1 MISLICGIRK
11 WKNIQKTP
19 KLLDG
24 FQKGYGVWMKWVKVV
39 KRYKFPVV
47 RQINPGHITC
57 GVTCNTCMHC
67 DFSKKYCTI
76 YVNAKF
82 CNSVWWWIL
91 TRLIVVNIL
100 LSVKYQIMLY
110 TWSEYIIRQLYFN
123 FLKRESSSLTRW
135 RGVTFDDKVTWCT
148 VWGQLKTLIS
158 FDPAILLLEKLPHRY
173 TSVQRKM
180 ERRTEKHPLEVK
192 KKKVETT

>member
-1 MISLICGIRK
+1 MISLIRGIRK

-19 KLLDG
+19 KLLGG

-67 DFSKKYCTI
+67 DFSQKYCTI
-76 YVNAKF
+76 YLNAKF

-110 TWSEYIIRQLYFN
+110 TWSEYIIHQLYFN

-148 VWGQLKTLIS
+148 VWGAVENINFLWSCNFTTRKTSPQIYKC
-158 FDPAILLLEKLPHRY
+158 A
-173 TSVQRKM
+173 
-180 ERRTEKHPLEVK
+180 K
-192 KKKVETT
+192 KDGKKNREAPFRS